1 MRSSEISI
9 AVRPESKIKYP
20 ITTRFDGVHFDIRH
34 FIFFFIPKETIP
46 APTSKSVSNLAMHSL
61 LVSVIWGKFDN
72 EVTMDNSPARLTTSG
87 DHSQSNYR
95 LHILIGPRP
104 FHFFI

>member
-34 FIFFFIPKETIP
+34 FIFFY
-46 APTSKSVSNLAMHSL
+46 SKRNDPGA
-61 LVSVIWGKFDN
+61 D
-72 EVTMDNSPARLTTSG
+72 E
-87 DHSQSNYR
+87 
-95 LHILIGPRP
+95 
-104 FHFFI
+104 

>member
-34 FIFFFIPKETIP
+34 FIFFFFPKETIP
-46 APTSKSVSNLAMHSL
+46 APTSKSVSNSQPGNAFSARFSNL
-61 LVSVIWGKFDN
+61 G
-72 EVTMDNSPARLTTSG
+72 EV
-87 DHSQSNYR
+87 
-95 LHILIGPRP
+95 
-104 FHFFI
+104 